1 MAFTLSK
8 YLRLRLD
15 SNLTANARY
24 NLERID
30 LLGSTLSIDNTSTVN
45 FRSRADINVEP
56 QSQIAGGS
64 GVGGVLNLGTSGH
77 SLAEINLFADEIN
90 FSDPDAVIGELLP
103 DQTGNA
109 GKVLQTDGS
118 TLSWATVSG
127 SGSVQSAETDW
138 LNASGTSKTFNHAL
152 NNVDVVVSVVDIDT
166 DEIIA
171 VDSVVVTGPN
181 SIALTASEAP
191 GTSWRITVHA
201 G

>member
-1 MAFTLSK
+1 MAFTLSR

-30 LLGSTLSIDNTSTVN
+30 LLGSTLSIDNTASVN
-45 FRSRADINVEP
+45 FRSRTDINMEP

-64 GVGGVLNLGTSGH
+64 GVGGSINIGTGGHEIAALN
-77 SLAEINLFADEIN
+77 IFATEVN

-103 DQTGNA
+103 DQTGNP

-118 TLSWATVSG
+118 TLSWVAVSG
-127 SGSVQSAETDW
+127 ASSVQSAETDW
-138 LNASGTSKTFNHAL
+138 LTATGTSKLFTHGL
-152 NNVDVVVSVVDIDT
+152 NNDDVVVSVIDT
-166 DEIIA
+166 DTDELIG
-171 VDSVVVTGPN
+171 VDSVIVTGPN
-181 SIALTASEAP
+181 TITLTSSEAP
-191 GTSWRITVHA
+191 ATNWRVIVHA

>member
-1 MAFTLSK
+1 MAFTLSR

-30 LLGSTLSIDNTSTVN
+30 LLGSVLTIDNTASVN
-45 FRSRADINVEP
+45 LRSRTDINIEP

-64 GVGGVLNLGTSGH
+64 GVGGSINVGTSGH
-77 SLAEINLFADEIN
+77 EVAEFNVFASEVN
-90 FSDPDAVIGELLP
+90 FSNPDALVDALLP

-118 TLSWATVSG
+118 ELSWVAVSG
-127 SGSVQSAETDW
+127 ASSVQSSETDW
-138 LNASGTSKTFNHAL
+138 FNSTGTSKSFTHGL
-152 NNVDVVVSVVDIDT
+152 NNEDVVVSVTDTST
-166 DEIIA
+166 DEIVQ

-181 SIALTASEAP
+181 TITLTSSEAP
-191 GTSWRITVHA
+191 AVSWRVTVHA